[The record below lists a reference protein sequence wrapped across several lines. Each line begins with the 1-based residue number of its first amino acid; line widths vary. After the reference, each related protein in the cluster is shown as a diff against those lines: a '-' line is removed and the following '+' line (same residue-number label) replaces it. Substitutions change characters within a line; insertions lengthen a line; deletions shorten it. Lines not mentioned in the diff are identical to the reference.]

1 MHKKYIVRLPI
12 KDRNNHVIAHEIV
25 YSGDREGYGTDDSF
39 PEMAAADAVSQFLTQ
54 ANIDKK
60 VPSFMTFT
68 ASLLAKQIPSLFAP
82 DDLIIQIDDNVVI
95 HPLSMQFIKQYEQ
108 EGYRI
113 AVNDFQFSPRYMA
126 LIDKI
131 DYIKINGADTAVQAM
146 HDMIDVAH
154 SMGKSCIVDHI
165 SNEKLYQ
172 QAIDL
177 KADALEGT
185 FVAEKINTKIN
196 SNVYLQSNFF
206 RILTAVTAE
215 EPDLDEIEKMIAVD
229 AGLSYGLLKLVNS
242 VGYGVRNKI
251 TDLHQVIVHL
261 GVDRLRQWIYLLSV
275 SNANGTGDIDSESQ
289 EFLKKSLLR
298 GEFCSLLSDQVKN
311 LNISHSDAYLL
322 GIFSTLDH
330 LIDAPM
336 EEILADI
343 PLKEEVSQALIHEE
357 GRAGL
362 LLKLVRC
369 YENADWTSIA
379 EVSQE
384 LDLSDEEITGTYFRC
399 ADRVN
404 DFWQKLINGN
414 A

>member
-1 MHKKYIVRLPI
+1 MHKNYIVRLPI

-39 PEMAAADAVSQFLTQ
+39 SEMAAADAVSQFLTQ

-369 YENADWTSIA
+369 YENADWTTIA